1 LGDNGDDICD
11 FADIDN
17 WYDGTTM
24 KILTRINVPC
34 APFLVLASVLVMVLA
49 HPDRSGAQDTPLS
62 ISGRYPHLAM
72 FNHQGECGTGAV
84 APWADRLWVIT
95 YGPHLPHGSDDKL
108 YEIDAQLHRIT
119 RPESVGGTPAD
130 RLIHRESDQLIIGP
144 YFIDAM
150 RNVRVVTPKQ
160 MPGRLTAAARH
171 LSDPANKVYI
181 HDMEGTLYEV
191 DVHTLAVTKLFDNV
205 APGAHAK
212 GAYSGQGV
220 LVVANN
226 GDEPSNKA
234 PLALVDPDY
243 KRDRESAG
251 ALAEWNGKEWAMVL
265 RRAFTDVTGPG
276 GIEGAPADNAPL
288 WSIGWDKRS
297 VLLAV
302 RDAGKWQIFRLPI
315 ADFSYV
321 ASHGWY
327 TEWPRIR
334 EVGNGK
340 FLMNIHGGWYDFPKT
355 FSASSAAGLRPIGS
369 YLKIT
374 GDFAPWNGRIVFGCD
389 DASIMANPLLGQ
401 SQSNLWFGTWD
412 NLHTCGRSGGSGAVL
427 LNDALAAGT
436 PSAPYLFA
444 GYSQRVVHLAHFSAE
459 PVTFTLEIDADG
471 KGSWKPYQSITV
483 PPYGRVWHI
492 VPPATAG
499 EWIRVKS
506 DRDVRN
512 ATVYFT
518 YGPGGGTVEEKSLF
532 SALIGLG
539 EKGAASAGAIRPL
552 GGDRGTLWFD
562 AQITSADGQIANQV
576 LEVAAD
582 LQFHAYPGPPPVM
595 PKPDPHAPHEY
606 KIEMDDASI
615 VIADGPRR
623 YRLPFGAGLAS
634 DWQSSAR
641 TLRECVTERYLL
653 NTGGSFFMVPR
664 PTAGGPQRMK
674 PICTHAK
681 RIADFCSW
689 RGLMVLSGCR
699 ADSKPDGHYFSSGSG
714 AGLWF
719 GDIDDL
725 WKMGKPVGHGGPWL
739 RSSVKANEPSDPYL
753 MDGYDRKTLELSHD
767 APAVVTFTLEVD
779 VAANGG
785 WLPLRTFTV
794 AAGQT
799 VKYAFPEGYCAHW
812 LRLRAD
818 AACKATAK
826 LHYE

>member
-1 LGDNGDDICD
+1 
-11 FADIDN
+11 
-17 WYDGTTM
+17 M
-24 KILTRINVPC
+24 KTFTRTAVPC
-34 APFLVLASVLVMVLA
+34 AKFLFLAPAVVFVMVLA
-49 HPDRSGAQDTPLS
+49 HPDRLGAEDAPRS

-84 APWADRLWVIT
+84 VPWADRLWVIT

-130 RLIHRESDQLIIGP
+130 RLIHRESEQLIIGP
-144 YFIDAM
+144 YFIDAR
-150 RNVRVVTPKQ
+150 RNVRVVTPKE

-212 GAYSGQGV
+212 GAYSGQGY

-226 GDEPSNKA
+226 GNEPANKA
-234 PLALVDPDY
+234 TPALVDPDY
-243 KRDRESAG
+243 KRDREAAG
-251 ALAEWNGKEWAMVL
+251 ALAEWNGKEWTMVE

-276 GIEGAPADNAPL
+276 GIEGAPAENAPL
-288 WSIGWDKRS
+288 WAIGMDKRS
-297 VLLAV
+297 VLLNV
-302 RDAGKWQIFRLPI
+302 RDAGKWQLFRLPI
-315 ADFSYV
+315 ADFSYL
-321 ASHGWY
+321 AAHGWY

-334 EVGNGK
+334 DVGGGK
-340 FLMNIHGGWYDFPKT
+340 LLMNIHGGWFDFPQT
-355 FSASSAAGLRPIGS
+355 FSADNAAGLSPIGS

-389 DASIMANPLLGQ
+389 DASIWDNPLLGQ
-401 SQSNLWFGTWD
+401 SQSNLWFSTWD
-412 NLHTCGRSGGSGAVL
+412 NLHTCGRPAGSGAVL
-427 LNDALAAGT
+427 LNDVLAAGT

-444 GYSQRVVHLAHFSAE
+444 GYSQRVVHLAHATSE

-471 KGSWKPYQSITV
+471 KGSWQPYQSITV
-483 PPYGRVWHI
+483 PPHGYVWHI
-492 VPPATAG
+492 VPSATTGA
-499 EWIRVKS
+499 WVRVKS
-506 DRDVRN
+506 DRDVRG
-512 ATVYFT
+512 ATVYFS
-518 YGPGGGTVEEKSLF
+518 YGPGGGAVEDKSLF
-532 SALIGLG
+532 AALIGVG
-539 EKGAASAGAIRPL
+539 EQGAASAGPIRPL
-552 GGDRGTLWFD
+552 GRDTGMLWFD
-562 AQITSADGQIANQV
+562 AQITSADGQIGNQV

-582 LQFHAYPGPPPVM
+582 MQFQAYSGPSPTVS
-595 PKPDPHAPHEY
+595 KSNLKDY
-606 KIEMDDASI
+606 KIEMDEASI
-615 VIADGPRR
+615 VISDARNR
-623 YRLPFGAGLAS
+623 YRLPIGTGLVG

-641 TLRECVTERYLL
+641 TLREIVTERYLL

-699 ADSKPDGHYFSSGSG
+699 ADAKPDGHYFRSGSG

-739 RSSVKANEPSDPYL
+739 RSSVKVDEPSDPYL
-753 MDGYDRKTLELSHD
+753 MDGYDRKSLELSHD
-767 APAVVTFTLEVD
+767 APAVVNFTLEVD
-779 VAANGG
+779 VAANGA
-785 WLPLRTFTV
+785 WLPLRSFAV

-799 VKYAFPEGYCAHW
+799 LKYTFPDGYSAHW
-812 LRLRAD
+812 VRLRAD
-818 AACKATAK
+818 AACTATAQ